1 MTGGSA
7 TPLADATVRFFDEFI
22 FRAGA
27 TSQPPEQFAGGKLKE
42 AEEVKMDQDPKDSFE
57 PTYLYDA
64 MKEKEKEH
72 LKILLVRS
80 CDQDAYFYY

>member
-1 MTGGSA
+1 MTGSNA

-22 FRAGA
+22 FRAG
-27 TSQPPEQFAGGKLKE
+27 TPSQPPEKFAGGKLRE

-64 MKEKEKEH
+64 MKEKEH